1 MIIKGKSIIAFN
13 YLANIIMRVD
23 IIGAGPTGV
32 TIAWLM
38 SQTHEVHV
46 WDLHDTCGGSWWE
59 PPAPT
64 PEALSLHAPR
74 VVFKDAFV
82 NTRWLFDQ
90 MGLDWDKY
98 FKPGAA
104 VSESIEI
111 FFKRFSA
118 KDYFEFAKFLILGF
132 RDDGRT
138 IKDHLE
144 GKLTPSAERLVA
156 TLPIVMDGVDWSRMT
171 AWEFIQSFNIVALSS
186 SQTQKK
192 SGRIMGQDFEKVLKK
207 VGVKFHFNEKLVD
220 IEKRIFESGKIL
232 NEKNLM
238 ILCLDPK
245 NLKKLYPE
253 KNKFLEKIE
262 YGCVNVL
269 LHYDERPKNINSY
282 EEVADTKWN
291 ILPTWLYN
299 DSNILSCVL
308 VEPPNVPPEELLDG
322 ILNQLGLPFPK
333 YYKICWGSEWDG
345 IKWVGHQSSGI
356 YDKDGMSYESEYHNT
371 AICGM
376 MSNRS
381 TPYASIEAAIE
392 VGRDFCGVP
401 PSKPITLTL
410 LIVLMLLIIYGVQK
424 TR

>member
-1 MIIKGKSIIAFN
+1 
-13 YLANIIMRVD
+13 MRVD
-23 IIGAGPTGV
+23 IIGAGPTGITV
-32 TIAWLM
+32 AWIM
-38 SQTHEVHV
+38 SKTHEVHV

-82 NTRWLFDQ
+82 NTNWLFDE
-90 MGLDWDKY
+90 MGLDWNKY

-111 FFKRFSA
+111 FLKRFSA
-118 KDYFEFAKFLILGF
+118 KDYFEFVKFLIVGF

-138 IKDHLE
+138 VKDHLE
-144 GKLTPSAERLVA
+144 GKLTPGAERLVA

-171 AWEFIQSFNIVALSS
+171 AWEFIQSFNIVAMSS
-186 SQTQKK
+186 SQTQRV
-192 SGRIMGQDFEKVLKK
+192 SGRVMGEDMEKVLKNA
-207 VGVKFHFNEKLVD
+207 GVQFHFNEKLVD
-220 IEKRIFESGKIL
+220 IEKRIFKSGKVL
-232 NEKNLM
+232 DEKNLM
-238 ILCLDPK
+238 VLCLDPK
-245 NLKKLYPE
+245 SLKKLLSPNSE
-253 KNKFLEKIE
+253 KIKFLEKIE

-269 LHYDERPKNINSY
+269 LHYDERPKEINSY

-322 ILNQLGLPFPK
+322 ILSQLGLPFPK
-333 YYKICWGSEWDG
+333 YHKICWGADWDG
-345 IKWVGHQSSGI
+345 VKWAGHQSSGI
-356 YDKDGMSYESEYHNT
+356 YDRSGMSYWSEYQNT

-376 MSNRS
+376 MSKRW
-381 TPYASIEAAIE
+381 TPYASIEAAVE
-392 VGRDFCGVP
+392 VGRDFCGESP
-401 PSKPITLTL
+401 KKPMTSVL
-410 LIVLMLLIIYGVQK
+410 LIVLMFILVYGVQAA
-424 TR
+424 R

>member
-1 MIIKGKSIIAFN
+1 
-13 YLANIIMRVD
+13 MRVD
-23 IIGAGPTGV
+23 IIGAGPTGMTV
-32 TIAWLM
+32 AWLM
-38 SQTHEVHV
+38 SKTHEVHV
-46 WDLHDTCGGSWWE
+46 WELHDTCGGSWWE
-59 PPAPT
+59 PGSNSEGVVPT
-64 PEALSLHAPR
+64 PDLHAPR

-98 FKPGAA
+98 FKTGAA

-111 FFKRFSA
+111 FLKRFSG
-118 KDYFEFAKFLILGF
+118 KDYFEFAKFLFLGF

-138 IKDHLE
+138 VKDHLE
-144 GKLTPSAERLVA
+144 GKLSPKAERLVA

-171 AWEFIQSFNIVALSS
+171 AWEFIQSFNIVA
-186 SQTQKK
+186 
-192 SGRIMGQDFEKVLKK
+192 IMGQDMEKVLKK
-207 VGVKFHFNEKLVD
+207 VGVKFHFNEELVD
-220 IEKRIFESGKIL
+220 IEKRNFKSGKVL
-232 NEKNLM
+232 NENNLM
-238 ILCLDPK
+238 VLCLDPK
-245 NLKKLYPE
+245 NLKKLLPKDSE
-253 KNKFLEKIE
+253 KIKFLEKIE
-262 YGCVNVL
+262 YGCVNIL
-269 LHYDERPKNINSY
+269 LHYDERPKEINSY

-333 YYKICWGSEWDG
+333 YYKFCWGSEWDG

-356 YDKDGMSYESEYHNT
+356 YDKDGMSYLSEYQNT

-376 MSNRS
+376 MSKRW

-401 PSKPITLTL
+401 PSKPITAILIFYIIICLYLSSYL
-410 LIVLMLLIIYGVQK
+410 LQSY
-424 TR
+424 

>member
-1 MIIKGKSIIAFN
+1 
-13 YLANIIMRVD
+13 MRVD
-23 IIGAGPTGV
+23 IIGAGPTGMTV
-32 TIAWLM
+32 AWLM
-38 SQTHEVHV
+38 SKTHEVHV
-46 WDLHDTCGGSWWE
+46 WELHDTCGGSWWE
-59 PPAPT
+59 PGSNSEGVVPT
-64 PEALSLHAPR
+64 PDLHAPR

-98 FKPGAA
+98 FKTGAA

-111 FFKRFSA
+111 FLKRFSG
-118 KDYFEFAKFLILGF
+118 KDYFEFAKFLFLGF

-138 IKDHLE
+138 VKDHLE
-144 GKLTPSAERLVA
+144 GKLSPKAERLVA

-171 AWEFIQSFNIVALSS
+171 AWEFIQSFNIVAMSS
-186 SQTQKK
+186 SQTQKV
-192 SGRIMGQDFEKVLKK
+192 SGRIMGQDMEQVLKK
-207 VGVKFHFNEKLVD
+207 VGVKFHFNEELVD
-220 IEKRIFESGKIL
+220 IEKRNFKSGKVL
-232 NEKNLM
+232 NENNLM

-245 NLKKLYPE
+245 NLKKLLPKDSE
-253 KNKFLEKIE
+253 KIKFLEKIE
-262 YGCVNVL
+262 YGCVNIL
-269 LHYDERPKNINSY
+269 LHYDERPKEINSY

-333 YYKICWGSEWDG
+333 YYKFCWGSEWDG

-356 YDKDGMSYESEYHNT
+356 YDKDGMSYLSEYQNT

-376 MSNRS
+376 MSKRW

-401 PSKPITLTL
+401 PSKPITAILIFYIIICLYLSSYL
-410 LIVLMLLIIYGVQK
+410 LQSY
-424 TR
+424 

>member
-1 MIIKGKSIIAFN
+1 
-13 YLANIIMRVD
+13 MRVD
-23 IIGAGPTGV
+23 IVGAGPTGV

-38 SQTHEVHV
+38 SKTHEVHV

-59 PPAPT
+59 PGPNAYGVDPSSIAT
-64 PEALSLHAPR
+64 QSRGVDPDLHAPR
-74 VVFKDAFV
+74 VVFKEAFV

-111 FFKRFSA
+111 FLKRFSA
-118 KDYFEFAKFLILGF
+118 RDYLEFAKFLILGF

-138 IKDHLE
+138 VKDHLE
-144 GKLTPSAERLVA
+144 GRLTPGAERLVA

-186 SQTQKK
+186 SQTQRV
-192 SGRIMGQDFEKVLKK
+192 SGRIMGQDLERVLRK
-207 VGVKFHFNEKLVD
+207 VGVKFHFNERLVD
-220 IEKRIFESGKIL
+220 IEKRTFESGEIL
-232 NEKNLM
+232 NGKNPM
-238 ILCLDPK
+238 VLCLDPK
-245 NLKKLYPE
+245 NLKRLSRPDSE
-253 KNKFLEKIE
+253 EIGFLEKIE

-269 LHYDERPKNINSY
+269 LHYDERPKEINSY

-308 VEPPNVPPEELLDG
+308 VEPPDVPPGELLDG
-322 ILNQLGLPFPK
+322 ILEQLGLPSPR
-333 YYKICWGSEWDG
+333 YYRFCWGSEWDG
-345 IKWVGHQSSGI
+345 RKWVGHQSSGI
-356 YDKDGMSYESEYHNT
+356 YSNPGMSYGSEYQNT
-371 AICGM
+371 YICGM
-376 MSNRS
+376 MSNRL

-401 PSKPITLTL
+401 PSKPITANLIFYILICLYLSSYL
-410 LIVLMLLIIYGVQK
+410 LQY
-424 TR
+424 

>member
-1 MIIKGKSIIAFN
+1 
-13 YLANIIMRVD
+13 MRVD
-23 IIGAGPTGV
+23 IIGAGPTGMTV
-32 TIAWLM
+32 AWLM
-38 SQTHEVHV
+38 SKTHEVHV

-82 NTRWLFDQ
+82 NTKWLFDE

-111 FFKRFSA
+111 FLKRFSG
-118 KDYFEFAKFLILGF
+118 KDYFEFTKFLFLGF

-144 GKLTPSAERLVA
+144 GKLSPKAERLVA

-171 AWEFIQSFNIVALSS
+171 AWEFIQSFNIVAMSS
-186 SQTQKK
+186 SQTQKV
-192 SGRIMGQDFEKVLKK
+192 SGRVMGEDMEKVLKK
-207 VGVKFHFNEKLVD
+207 VGVTFHFNEELVD
-220 IEKRIFESGKIL
+220 IEKRIFKSGKSL
-232 NEKNLM
+232 DENNLM
-238 ILCLDPK
+238 ILCLDPGS
-245 NLKKLYPE
+245 LKKLYP
-253 KNKFLEKIE
+253 KKIKFLEKIE

-269 LHYDERPKNINSY
+269 LHYDERPKKINSY

-308 VEPPNVPPEELLDG
+308 VEPPDVPPEELLDG
-322 ILNQLGLPFPK
+322 ILSQLGLPFPK
-333 YYKICWGSEWDG
+333 HHKFCWGSEWDG
-345 IKWVGHQSSGI
+345 IKWNHKQTSGI
-356 YDKDGMSYESEYHNT
+356 YDGSGMSYSSEYKNT
-371 AICGM
+371 MICGM
-376 MSNRS
+376 MSKRW
-381 TPYASIEAAIE
+381 TPYASIEAAVE
-392 VGRDFCGVP
+392 VGRDFCGESP
-401 PSKPITLTL
+401 KKPMTATL
-410 LIVLMLLIIYGVQK
+410 IFYIIICLYLVSFHL
-424 TR
+424 

>member
-1 MIIKGKSIIAFN
+1 
-13 YLANIIMRVD
+13 MRVD

-38 SQTHEVHV
+38 SRTHEVHV

-59 PPAPT
+59 PGSNSEGVDPSSLVPVT
-64 PEALSLHAPR
+64 SSLSPDLHAPR

-111 FFKRFSA
+111 FLKRFSA
-118 KDYFEFAKFLILGF
+118 KDYLEFAKFLILGF

-144 GKLTPSAERLVA
+144 GKLSPGAERLVA

-186 SQTQKK
+186 SQTQKV
-192 SGRIMGQDFEKVLKK
+192 SGRIMGQDFEKVLRK
-207 VGVKFHFNEKLVD
+207 VGVKFHFNEKIVD

-245 NLKKLYPE
+245 NLKKLLRPNSE
-253 KNKFLEKIE
+253 GVEILEKIE

-269 LHYDERPKNINSY
+269 LHYDERPKEINSY

-333 YYKICWGSEWDG
+333 YYKFCWGSEWDG

-356 YDKDGMSYESEYHNT
+356 YANPGMSYESEYQNT
-371 AICGM
+371 YICGM
-376 MSNRS
+376 MSKRW

-401 PSKPITLTL
+401 PSKPITTIL
-410 LIVLMLLIIYGVQK
+410 LIVLILLIIYGVQK